1 MIRVRVCVFNDSQAP
16 VAADRIAALLAPLP
30 SEIMGRTGVL
40 LTYRP
45 VRGYNGAVNPLK
57 PELQIASFNRECA
70 EDCEM
75 KVLFTNRSRF
85 TNAGVRL
92 SGESH
97 PLHGYVILYDSDAGF
112 EALDLGG
119 NLQVLTTLRHEI
131 GHLLGADHDT
141 DRSSF
146 MFAEPNLSRGRWTDA
161 VAQQIRSYRQSLLDG
176 FRLPPQPATERQQS
190 RDHKGAGRQ
199 IEGVIEN
206 RREMPRFHPL
216 VLQEPQRLRRGMPQ
230 TWFSS

>member
-1 MIRVRVCVFNDSQAP
+1 MLRVVAFVCLSLAASPPADEPAAAAMVRVRVCVFNDSHAP
-16 VAADRIAALLAPLP
+16 VSAGRIAALLAPLP
-30 SEIMGRTGVL
+30 SELMGRTGVL

-45 VRGYNGAVNPLK
+45 VRTYSGAVNPLK
-57 PELQIASFNRECA
+57 PELQIASFNRECE

-97 PLHGYVILYDSDAGF
+97 PLHGYVILYDSDVGF
-112 EALDLGG
+112 ESRDRGG

-131 GHLLGADHDT
+131 GHLLGADHTT

-146 MFAEPNLSRGRWTDA
+146 MFAEPNVSLGRWTDS
-161 VAQQIRSYRQSLLDG
+161 VAQQIRSHRQRLLDSV
-176 FRLPPQPATERQQS
+176 FLW
-190 RDHKGAGRQ
+190 Q
-199 IEGVIEN
+199 ISHAAE
-206 RREMPRFHPL
+206 L
-216 VLQEPQRLRRGMPQ
+216 
-230 TWFSS
+230 W

>member
-1 MIRVRVCVFNDSQAP
+1 MTTLRLVAFVCLSLAASSPVDQPAATATIRVRVCVFNDSQAP
-16 VAADRIAALLAPLP
+16 VAADRIAALLAPVP

-45 VRGYNGAVNPLK
+45 VRSYHGAVNPLK

-70 EDCEM
+70 QDCEM
-75 KVLFTNRSRF
+75 KVLFTNRSRL

-112 EALDLGG
+112 EARDLGG

-131 GHLLGADHDT
+131 GHLLGADHTT

-146 MFAEPNLSRGRWTDA
+146 MFAEPNLSRGRWTEA
-161 VAQQIRSYRQSLLDG
+161 VAQQIRSHRQSLLDSV
-176 FRLPPQPATERQQS
+176 FLWQIS
-190 RDHKGAGRQ
+190 RAA
-199 IEGVIEN
+199 ES
-206 RREMPRFHPL
+206 
-216 VLQEPQRLRRGMPQ
+216 
-230 TWFSS
+230 W